1 MHAGLSKSSLHQPT
15 MHELKM
21 RAVKSSTRTYYLAR
35 VAGET
40 LLLSAILRLAAEYR
54 SRATERTLEASS
66 G

>member
-1 MHAGLSKSSLHQPT
+1 